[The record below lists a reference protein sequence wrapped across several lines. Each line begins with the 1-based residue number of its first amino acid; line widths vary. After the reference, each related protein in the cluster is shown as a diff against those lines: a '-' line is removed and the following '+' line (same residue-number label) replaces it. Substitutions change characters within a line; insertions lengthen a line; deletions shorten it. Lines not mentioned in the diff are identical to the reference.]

1 MASKGYIIYVYYIYY
16 LGCEMNKLK
25 QPIFFQLSVPYSLI
39 LMIDKGRATRLGFF
53 SHTRA
58 REREEE
64 EEERCDGR

>member
-1 MASKGYIIYVYYIYY
+1 
-16 LGCEMNKLK
+16 MNKLK